1 MVEPTG
7 YTALDLIGFTDKGLY
22 SGSANYVKNDIVHDS
37 TEKMWRCLID
47 DTTGITPVE
56 GVNWTA
62 FISPPSQNPEA
73 IGIGYGSCATAAAT
87 AAKEATLSG
96 FNLKTNGYVSVKFTY
111 DVPANATLNVNN
123 TGTKAIYY
131 QGAAITASVIKA
143 GDIATFIYDGANFN
157 LINLDSD
164 SSEIE
169 ALTNKVDDL
178 QIAEYDSTDESIV
191 FRSSDVATYDSSDE
205 SIIINI

>member
-87 AAKEATLSG
+87 SAKEATLSG

-164 SSEIE
+164 SSQIQ
-169 ALTNKVDDL
+169 ALAN
-178 QIAEYDSTDESIV
+178 Q
-191 FRSSDVATYDSSDE
+191 
-205 SIIINI
+205 N